1 MNKDVETELNK
12 IIAHCVEVS
21 TRALVNKN
29 EDVIAAMNNVVDA
42 VGEMLEDNKNKK

>member
-29 EDVIAAMNNVVDA
+29 EDVISAMNNVVDA